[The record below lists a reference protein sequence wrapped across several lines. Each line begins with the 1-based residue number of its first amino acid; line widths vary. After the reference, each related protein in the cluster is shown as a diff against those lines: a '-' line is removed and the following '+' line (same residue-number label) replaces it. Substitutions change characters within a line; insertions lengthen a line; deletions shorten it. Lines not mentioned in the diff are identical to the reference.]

1 VPRVAAAPA
10 EDLTEPAVP
19 ADTPSLDR
27 LRWLRAVPA
36 HREKLFIAAREQRV
50 DALTYF
56 SLNQS
61 AAGGRRLEFN
71 GDALVSDAQVA
82 QFVDSIQVNLCAGRH
97 IDEIGNDI
105 IDPDKNWI
113 LCKPAQFRQ
122 GLI

>member
-1 VPRVAAAPA
+1 V
-10 EDLTEPAVP
+10 EDLTKPAVP
-19 ADTPSLDR
+19 ADPPSLDR
-27 LRWLRAVPA
+27 RRWLLAVPA
-36 HREKLFIAAREQRV
+36 GREKLFIAAREQRV

-61 AAGGRRLEFN
+61 AAGSRGLEFN
-71 GDALVSDAQVA
+71 GDALVSGAQVA

-97 IDEIGNDI
+97 IDEIGDDI

-113 LCKPAQFRQ
+113 LCNPAQFRQ